1 MQKCVIFDARFELN
15 ISTGTAVFYVP
26 TFMFFLF
33 NIDHPEDFRLIL
45 AKLQMERSD
54 YASFP
59 FLEVFAYIW

>member
-33 NIDHPEDFRLIL
+33 NIDRSNL
-45 AKLQMERSD
+45 AFCLPSPINFTE
-54 YASFP
+54 
-59 FLEVFAYIW
+59 